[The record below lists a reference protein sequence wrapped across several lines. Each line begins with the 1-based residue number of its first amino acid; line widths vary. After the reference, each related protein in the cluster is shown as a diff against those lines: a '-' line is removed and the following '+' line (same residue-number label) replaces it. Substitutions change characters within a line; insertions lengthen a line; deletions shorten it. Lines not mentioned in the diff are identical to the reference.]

1 MKPFTAYKYIL
12 LLIFSLMINPTKAS
26 EPDSL
31 QSQESGIDLY
41 AIGGVGM
48 TTGSSGYGWENYF
61 YNGPAFAL
69 GLELPFTSSHIF
81 ALQLYGHT
89 WFSKSNFKYPINS
102 DEEEHINMSE
112 DYYNAMY
119 LSTYIKYYLYSPS
132 KKISFSLFLGVTI
145 LAKTDRA
152 ALWQYGIGLNY
163 KLTKDI
169 MISVMRRLNV
179 PDIDLDVGGGGTG
192 GSDAPNYLMLEIS
205 YKIL

>member
-81 ALQLYGHT
+81 ALQLYGH
-89 WFSKSNFKYPINS
+89 F
-102 DEEEHINMSE
+102 
-112 DYYNAMY
+112 
-119 LSTYIKYYLYSPS
+119 
-132 KKISFSLFLGVTI
+132 LFLF
-145 LAKTDRA
+145 
-152 ALWQYGIGLNY
+152 
-163 KLTKDI
+163 
-169 MISVMRRLNV
+169 
-179 PDIDLDVGGGGTG
+179 
-192 GSDAPNYLMLEIS
+192 
-205 YKIL
+205 